1 MRSKERKTMS
11 DFWSYW
17 IIFFTLLVLFGSCW
31 LLIANRKT
39 EVRGDLAEGEVPKT
53 GHVYDGI
60 EEYDNPLPAW
70 WFWKFIANAVFSL
83 IYLILYPGLGNYQG
97 LLGWTST
104 NQLEER
110 VASANAKLDGQYSA
124 YAQRTIDDLAGDPSA
139 LRMARRLFNNNCSI
153 CHGVGGTGANGFP
166 NLSDADWLYGSTPE
180 AIKHSIA
187 FGRQSV
193 MPAWGSI
200 LGEPGVIDMGEH
212 LLSLSGADHN
222 AEQAARGATQYGL
235 FCSSCHTPAGT
246 GMQALGAPNLSD
258 SIWLYQQQDL
268 TLAEN
273 IRHSIRS
280 GRSGNMPSHSDKL
293 RPEKIHL
300 LAAYVYSLSQNQQ

>member
-1 MRSKERKTMS
+1 MS

-70 WFWKFIANAVFSL
+70 WFWKFIATAVFSL

-166 NLSDADWLYGSTPE
+166 NLSDGDWLYGSTPE

-280 GRSGNMPSHSDKL
+280 GRNGNMPSHSDKL

-300 LAAYVYSLSQNQQ
+300 LTAYVYSLSQNQQ

>member
-1 MRSKERKTMS
+1 MS

-70 WFWKFIANAVFSL
+70 WFWKFIATAVFSL
-83 IYLILYPGLGNYQG
+83 IYLLLYPGLGNYPG

-124 YAQRTIDDLAGDPSA
+124 YAQRAIDDLAGDPSA

-166 NLSDADWLYGSTPE
+166 NLSDGDWLYGSTPE

-246 GMQALGAPNLSD
+246 GMQALGAPNLID
-258 SIWLYQQQDL
+258 NIWLYQQQDL

-280 GRSGNMPSHSDKL
+280 GRNGNMPSHSDKL

-300 LAAYVYSLSQNQQ
+300 LTAYVYSLSQNQQ

>member
-1 MRSKERKTMS
+1 MS

-70 WFWKFIANAVFSL
+70 WFWKFIATAIFSL

-166 NLSDADWLYGSTPE
+166 NLSDGDWLYGSTPE

-280 GRSGNMPSHSDKL
+280 GRNGNMPSHSDKL

>member
-1 MRSKERKTMS
+1 MS

-70 WFWKFIANAVFSL
+70 WFWKFIATAVFSL
-83 IYLILYPGLGNYQG
+83 IYLLLYPGLGNYPG

-124 YAQRTIDDLAGDPSA
+124 YAKRTIDDLAGDPSA
-139 LRMARRLFNNNCSI
+139 LRMGRRLFNNNCSI

-166 NLSDADWLYGSTPE
+166 NLADADWLYGSTPE

-187 FGRQSV
+187 FGRQAA

-200 LGEPGVIDMGEH
+200 LGEPGVVDMGEH

-280 GRSGNMPSHSDKL
+280 GRNGNMPAHNEKL

-300 LAAYVYSLSQNQQ
+300 LTAYVYSLSQNQQ

>member
-1 MRSKERKTMS
+1 MS

-273 IRHSIRS
+273 IRHSIRI
-280 GRSGNMPSHSDKL
+280 GRNGNMPSHSDKL

-300 LAAYVYSLSQNQQ
+300 LTAYVYSLSQNQQ